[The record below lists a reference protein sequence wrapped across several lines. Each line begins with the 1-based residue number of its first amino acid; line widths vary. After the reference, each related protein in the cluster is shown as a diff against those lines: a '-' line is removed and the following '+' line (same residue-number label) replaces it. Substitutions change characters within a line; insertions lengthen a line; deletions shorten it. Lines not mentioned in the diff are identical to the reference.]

1 MLRFVPLVVLSLTLA
16 SLLACSDLGSDDCVE
31 GQARIDGVCHDTP
44 TGGSGGARYEDPG
57 PKTETTTL
65 GCTSNVTPNVFIV
78 GWDLTV
84 DPGPILGGQAFG
96 AIFRGLAVVDE
107 SLLDLSQILVPG
119 GYKRTNVVE
128 LQATVHVRSGVTSG
142 AMDVVLTRE
151 PVQRT
156 CTYDNSGMTGSDAG
170 PFPPCSQENENLDG
184 SNEDCTGLGGVPDP
198 ENPCGQFATIPTSKE
213 CDPGRVCDSRGK
225 AGPGSQCAQYGFCI
239 IGDLEIPLEGA
250 YEGYLAAG
258 SGDVLF
264 GWDDES
270 TGAEIDQ
277 SSGPNGGTIILPPAV
292 FDEPTGPNGFRI
304 VIGTAPVAF
313 ECTMGVGT
321 ARLTPTPDTSL
332 ISFPIQTP

>member
-1 MLRFVPLVVLSLTLA
+1 
-16 SLLACSDLGSDDCVE
+16 
-31 GQARIDGVCHDTP
+31 
-44 TGGSGGARYEDPG
+44 
-57 PKTETTTL
+57 
-65 GCTSNVTPNVFIV
+65 
-78 GWDLTV
+78 
-84 DPGPILGGQAFG
+84 
-96 AIFRGLAVVDE
+96 
-107 SLLDLSQILVPG
+107 
-119 GYKRTNVVE
+119 
-128 LQATVHVRSGVTSG
+128 
-142 AMDVVLTRE
+142 MDVVLTRE

-156 CTYDNSGMTGSDAG
+156 CTYDNSGMTGPNAG
-170 PFPPCSQENENLDG
+170 PFPQCSQENENLDG

-225 AGPGSQCAQYGFCI
+225 AGPGSQCAQYGFCL

-277 SSGPNGGTIILPPAV
+277 SSGPNGGSIILPPAI
-292 FDEPTGPNGFRI
+292 FDEPTGPNGLRI
-304 VIGTAPVAF
+304 VVGTAPVAF